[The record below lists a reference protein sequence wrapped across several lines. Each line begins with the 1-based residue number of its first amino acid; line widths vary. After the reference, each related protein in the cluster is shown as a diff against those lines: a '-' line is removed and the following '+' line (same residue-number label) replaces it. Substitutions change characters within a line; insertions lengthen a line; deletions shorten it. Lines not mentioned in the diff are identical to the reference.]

1 MAFAR
6 DQDSKIFVKSGEPR
20 VDFQCS
26 ECGGRLSV
34 KASMA
39 GSRGKCPVCGDAV
52 EATVSRR
59 ETLAVN
65 AVGASDGV
73 FNANR
78 IIASA
83 AGYGTDDS
91 WRQRYDRQKRKWM
104 RRRSIEKRIEQ
115 IGEVLLV
122 NRGRLMGV
130 LAIGMITVG
139 LFAFGMI
146 AGR

>member
-1 MAFAR
+1 
-6 DQDSKIFVKSGEPR
+6 
-20 VDFQCS
+20 
-26 ECGGRLSV
+26 
-34 KASMA
+34 MA
-39 GSRGKCPVCGDAV
+39 GSRGKCPFCGDAV
-52 EATVSRR
+52 EATVSRK

-65 AVGASDGV
+65 AVGISDGA
-73 FNANR
+73 FHASR
-78 IIASA
+78 IIAPA

-130 LAIGMITVG
+130 LAIGMITAG
-139 LFAFGMI
+139 LFAFGLI